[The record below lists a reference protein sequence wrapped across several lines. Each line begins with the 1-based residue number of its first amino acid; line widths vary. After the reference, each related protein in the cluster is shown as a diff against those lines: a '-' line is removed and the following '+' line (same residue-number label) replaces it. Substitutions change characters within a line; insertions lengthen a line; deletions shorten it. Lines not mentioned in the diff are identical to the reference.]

1 MLAGSGRL
9 DHTTVRVGKRRNA
22 STLRVDHQSN
32 SAHPQERAKLSQEV
46 QPVQTPA
53 ASPRTLSID
62 IGGTRLKAAILDEQG
77 EMLTERVR
85 ARTPVPCP
93 PAVLLEVVG
102 DLAAKL
108 PPFDRISVGF
118 PGVVRHGRI
127 LTAVNL
133 GPQEWTGFALQE
145 ALEKQFGKPV
155 RVINDADMQGL
166 AAIRGLGIEMVITLG
181 TGVGCGLFS
190 DGQLAPHLELGH
202 LPFRKG
208 ETFEEQLGNRA
219 FVDEGKRRWNR
230 RLEKAIV
237 WWRILT
243 SFDRLY
249 LGGGNAQ
256 EITFELPTDVEVV
269 PNELGLKGGGRLW
282 R

>member
-1 MLAGSGRL
+1 L
-9 DHTTVRVGKRRNA
+9 NQEA
-22 STLRVDHQSN
+22 SP
-32 SAHPQERAKLSQEV
+32 PQPS
-46 QPVQTPA
+46 PSS
-53 ASPRTLSID
+53 SPRTLSID
-62 IGGTRLKAAILDEQG
+62 IGGTRLKAAILDECG
-77 EMLTERVR
+77 EMVTERVR
-85 ARTPVPCP
+85 VRTPVPCP
-93 PAVLLEVVG
+93 PAVLLEAVG
-102 DLAAKL
+102 ELAAQL
-108 PPFDRISVGF
+108 ASFDRISVGF

-133 GPQEWTGFALQE
+133 GPKEWTGFALQE
-145 ALEKQFGKPV
+145 ALERQFGKPV

-166 AAIRGLGIEMVITLG
+166 AAIRGQGIEMVITLG

-219 FVDEGKRRWNR
+219 FVDVGRRRWNR
-230 RLEKAIV
+230 RLEKAIE

-256 EITFELPTDVEVV
+256 EITFSLPPDVEVV
-269 PNELGLKGGGRLW
+269 PNELGLKGGSRVW
-282 R
+282 Q

>member
-1 MLAGSGRL
+1 MIQEAELP
-9 DHTTVRVGKRRNA
+9 
-22 STLRVDHQSN
+22 QS
-32 SAHPQERAKLSQEV
+32 
-46 QPVQTPA
+46 PA
-53 ASPRTLSID
+53 PSEPSLHTLSID
-62 IGGTRLKAAILDEQG
+62 IGGTRLKAAILDAQG
-77 EMLTERVR
+77 EMVTERVR
-85 ARTPVPCP
+85 VRTPAPCP
-93 PAVLLEVVG
+93 PAVLLEAVG
-102 DLAAKL
+102 ELVAQL
-108 PPFDRISVGF
+108 PSFDRVSVGF
-118 PGVVRHGRI
+118 PGVVRQGRI

-133 GPQEWTGFALQE
+133 GPMDWTGFALQE
-145 ALEKQFGKPV
+145 ALEHQLGKPV

-166 AAIRGLGIEMVITLG
+166 AAIRGEGIEMVITLG

-219 FVDEGKRRWNR
+219 FVDAGRRRWNR
-230 RLEKAIV
+230 RLEKAIG

-249 LGGGNAQ
+249 LGGGNSRD
-256 EITFELPTDVEVV
+256 ITFELPPDVEVV
-269 PNELGLKGGGRLW
+269 PNELGLKGGSRLW

>member
-1 MLAGSGRL
+1 M
-9 DHTTVRVGKRRNA
+9 
-22 STLRVDHQSN
+22 
-32 SAHPQERAKLSQEV
+32 SQEALSS
-46 QPVQTPA
+46 PPPA
-53 ASPRTLSID
+53 PSPSSSRRTLSID
-62 IGGTRLKAAILDEQG
+62 IGGTRLKAAILDDRG
-77 EMLTERVR
+77 EMITERVR
-85 ARTPVPCP
+85 VRTPVPCP
-93 PAVLLEVVG
+93 PAVLLEAVG
-102 DLAAKL
+102 ELAAQL
-108 PPFDRISVGF
+108 ASFDRISVGF

-133 GPQEWTGFALQE
+133 GPEEWAGFALQE
-145 ALEKQFGKPV
+145 ALERQFGKPV

-166 AAIRGLGIEMVITLG
+166 AAIRGEGIEMVITLG

-219 FVDEGKRRWNR
+219 FVDVGRRRWNR
-230 RLEKAIV
+230 RLEKAIG

-256 EITFELPTDVEVV
+256 EITFTLPPDVEIV
-269 PNELGLKGGGRLW
+269 PNELGLKGGSRVWG
-282 R
+282 